1 MFRELINSLSFM
13 YCFAARSRGKL
24 DKHELEGLKGGA
36 HTMALHAGTVLAD
49 KDVEFTAEQK
59 NDLAEA
65 QLIDEHIEEMVDWLI
80 RLEIV

>member
-24 DKHELEGLKGGA
+24 DKRELEGLKDGA

-49 KDVEFTAEQK
+49 KDVEFTAE
-59 NDLAEA
+59 
-65 QLIDEHIEEMVDWLI
+65 
-80 RLEIV
+80 